1 MEASGFNGAARFDDE
16 QGLRVLLD
24 AFGAAFSIEEI
35 ASAYCKAGKNAA
47 AAAETL
53 ALSGREEASG
63 DIGKKKNKTASDNV
77 SGNSRGSKTK
87 YRPVSIG
94 SVSDVIGKQYGDK
107 TTSGGSNGGKALRL
121 DTKAKV
127 LPIPESWAAEKAES
141 YSSGDDV
148 LHQDME
154 DFLFTM
160 LGEGFKLDRDL
171 IQDVLDS
178 CGYDMEKSMENI
190 INLSTSASDERNEVI
205 CNSNDKSAGSCLK
218 VEASSQGEHINSTEI
233 NGVESIGK
241 EKDRIDLPK
250 EILGSLFS
258 DPEKPEEPELPKKR
272 IVRPT
277 RGYAAYGHLVV
288 EPPKDTFSDSR
299 TPVVYQQ
306 HHTEDGVHPFLY
318 TDADADEEDRY
329 QVLRRSVKEYR
340 STMKEYYQAAVEAFS
355 KGNRVRADKL
365 TEQGHFFQKKARDA
379 DEESNKMIFK
389 PGSAET
395 QGDIVLDLHEGGA
408 KEAIRLLKCHLSSFA
423 AIKHLK
429 VIIDTKER
437 DIKKGSRRRLAVVR
451 LLEEESIKWVEEENA
466 GTLRIQLDSVNPKK
480 LKFLKKVET

>member
-1 MEASGFNGAARFDDE
+1 MEASGFNGAA
-16 QGLRVLLD
+16 
-24 AFGAAFSIEEI
+24 FSIDEI

-63 DIGKKKNKTASDNV
+63 DIGKKNKTTSDNV

-87 YRPVSIG
+87 YRPVSMG
-94 SVSDVIGKQYGDK
+94 SVSDVIGKQYGSK
-107 TTSGGSNGGKALRL
+107 TTSGCNGGKALRV
-121 DTKAKV
+121 DSKAKV
-127 LPIPESWAAEKAES
+127 LPIPESWAEKAES
-141 YSSGDDV
+141 CSSGDDV
-148 LHQDME
+148 LQQDME

-171 IQDVLDS
+171 IRDVLDS
-178 CGYDMEKSMENI
+178 CGYDMDKSMENLI
-190 INLSTSASDERNEVI
+190 SLSTSASDERNEVI

-218 VEASSQGEHINSTEI
+218 VEVFTQGEHINSTEI
-233 NGVESIGK
+233 NGDRASNTNGVESIGK
-241 EKDRIDLPK
+241 E
-250 EILGSLFS
+250 ILAALFS
-258 DPEKPEEPELPKKR
+258 APEIPEEPELPKKR
-272 IVRPT
+272 TVRPT
-277 RGYAAYGHLVV
+277 SRYAAYGHLVV
-288 EPPKDTFSDSR
+288 EPPTDTFLDSR

-306 HHTEDGVHPFLY
+306 HHIED
-318 TDADADEEDRY
+318 DADEEDRY
-329 QVLRRSVKEYR
+329 QALRRSVKEYR

-355 KGNRVRADKL
+355 KGDRVRADKL
-365 TEQGHFFQKKARDA
+365 MEQGHFFQKKARDA

-408 KEAIRLLKCHLSSFA
+408 KEAIRLLKCHLSSVA
-423 AIKHLK
+423 GISSIKHLK

-451 LLEEESIKWVEEENA
+451 LLEEESIKWVEAENA
-466 GTLRIQLDSVNPKK
+466 GTLLIQLDSINPKK
-480 LKFLKKVET
+480 LKFLKKE